1 MKTILAAAAVVLS
14 ATAGAYADSSIL
26 DVYEQPVVQQN
37 VDYTAT
43 AAIGTGA
50 YETRNPR
57 LGDGAPVVDLAD
69 NATLSAGQAVPALV
83 GARLG
88 DGAPK

>member
-1 MKTILAAAAVVLS
+1 MKTILAAAAIVLS

-26 DVYEQPVVQQN
+26 DVYEQPAVQQA

-43 AAIGTGA
+43 ASIGSGA
-50 YETRNPR
+50 FEAYNPR
-57 LGDGAPVVDLAD
+57 LGDGAPFVDLNA
-69 NATLSAGQAVPALV
+69 NATISAGQAVPALN

>member
-26 DVYEQPVVQQN
+26 DVYEQPVAHQN
-37 VDYTAT
+37 VDYMAT
-43 AAIGTGA
+43 AAIGVGA
-50 YETRNPR
+50 HEARNPR
-57 LGDGAPVVDLAD
+57 LGDGAPAVDLTA
-69 NATLSAGQAVPALV
+69 NATISADQAVPALN

>member
-1 MKTILAAAAVVLS
+1 MKTILAATAVLLS

-26 DVYEQPVVQQN
+26 DVYQQPTVQQGL
-37 VDYTAT
+37 DYSAT
-43 AAIGTGA
+43 ASIGSAA
-50 YETRNPR
+50 YDIRNPR
-57 LGDGAPVVDLAD
+57 LGDGAPVVDLTSA
-69 NATLSAGQAVPALV
+69 ATVSAGLAAPALV